1 MVYHDYRKNVYRYN
15 LDCMIQKLEV
25 NDQPQNR
32 LKNLNRLVMVLDTN
46 IGYHLDEEMYTNHIE
61 ELILVE
67 ID

>member
-1 MVYHDYRKNVYRYN
+1 
-15 LDCMIQKLEV
+15 MIQKLEV